1 MRSIASR
8 AKTGN
13 SRLELALLLIASI
26 ACVLAL
32 TVNLSGDSTTALS
45 PTGGVGTLIMMAL
58 AGVTVFG
65 AIVIILTALSAAR
78 RASKQRAREI
88 QELRRR
94 LAAAESLIKAE
105 PQILVHW
112 EQSRGLEIVAQ
123 SLSGIPGLPSNQ
135 QELLRFG
142 MWLEQKSAAD
152 LKAALDALFAE
163 GRAFNM
169 ILRTA
174 AGGHVEADG
183 RAAGSRAILRLR
195 DVAGYKRDLGLILDH
210 QKKIARDV
218 RSSRAL
224 LNALPSPAWLRD
236 ANGRLT
242 WVNTAYVKAVEA
254 DSETEVVASQI
265 ELLESRQRRAIDR
278 TLKSGKTYHEKLGL
292 IVGGDQKTHQI
303 IAIPLAEANA
313 GVAIDVAALE
323 NAQIA
328 LERQM
333 SAYHLTLERV
343 ATAVAIFNAER
354 RLTFHNE
361 AYRKL
366 WQIDE
371 EWLKS
376 GPLDGEILDQLRD
389 NDQLPDT
396 VNYREWKS
404 RMLSCYTNTRE
415 IEDTWHIKDGRVVHV
430 WGERRPDGGVTY
442 FYDDRTESLALE
454 RRYVALSRV
463 QGETLNSL
471 KEGVAVFGPDGRLKL
486 FNSAFAQIWRMSLRQ
501 LASTPHIDEFV
512 TNARILFDDGQT
524 WETITKAVTAINT
537 GREQLDGQMVRPDNS
552 VIDYAATPLPDGA
565 MLLTFA
571 DVTDV
576 RRYERTLQER
586 NEALEAADRLKNQF
600 IGHVSYELR
609 TPLTNIIGFGELLA
623 SPLMGELNVRQKE
636 YLGHIA
642 QESKSLLSIIDDIL
656 DLATI
661 DAGSL
666 ELRLSVIKPSDIID
680 ATILALRERAVSADL
695 TIDVALDQQDR
706 TFEADEARVRQILY
720 NLMSNAIGFS
730 KPGGGVKLE
739 CWREDGYIIFAVED
753 QGIGI
758 PFEQQKRAFE
768 RFESRSQGSD
778 HRGAGLGLSI
788 VKSLVE
794 LHKGRVSLES
804 KPGIGTRVTVRLP
817 ERATRPLDIGQQNP
831 RALPHAHPDKQAS

>member
-8 AKTGN
+8 ARTGN

-32 TVNLSGDSTTALS
+32 TANLSGDSATALS
-45 PTGGVGTLIMMAL
+45 PTGGVGTLIMMAI

-65 AIVIILTALSAAR
+65 AIVIILSALSAAR
-78 RASKQRAREI
+78 RASKQRASEI

-112 EQSRGLEIVAQ
+112 EQSRGLDVVAQ

-278 TLKSGKTYHEKLGL
+278 TLKSGKTYQEKLGL

-389 NDQLPDT
+389 HDQLPDT

-642 QESKSLLSIIDDIL
+642 QELKSLLSIIDDIL

-817 ERATRPLDIGQQNP
+817 ERAARPLDIGQQNP
-831 RALPHAHPDKQAS
+831 RALPHAHSDKQAS